1 MNDSQFFRVLIS
13 CAAFIVILAGLKIA
27 QPVVVP
33 VLVALFLAVVTSP
46 AVSYLVRFKIPS
58 GLAISIVVAALIG
71 CFYGLGSLL
80 GNSTGLFI
88 DRLPDYELRLVSWL
102 AQLQI
107 QFPWLINDLKTSIA
121 EFKPTENALTLLR
134 PLFSGVGSLLTA
146 LILILFTL
154 IFSLLE
160 AQSVSLKIRLVM
172 GDKNSINYV
181 KRFTRLVQ
189 RYLLVKSLISF
200 ATGLLV
206 GFMLWLIGVDYPILW
221 GTLAFLMNYIPSI
234 GSLIAA
240 IPAILVATLQLGWPG
255 LVSSAAGFVGIN
267 LIVGNLIEPRLMG
280 KTLNISPLILFLS
293 LIFWGWILGPIGMLL
308 AIPLT
313 VVVKI
318 GLEVYPKTRWLAQM
332 ISQ

>member
-1 MNDSQFFRVLIS
+1 
-13 CAAFIVILAGLKIA
+13 LKIA
-27 QPVVVP
+27 QPILVP
-33 VLVALFLAVVTSP
+33 VLVALFLSVLTSP
-46 AVSYLVRFKIPS
+46 AVSFLVRFKLPT
-58 GLAISIVVAALIG
+58 GLAISIVVAGLFG
-71 CFYGLGSLL
+71 LFYGLGSLL
-80 GNSTGLFI
+80 ANSTDQFI
-88 DRLPDYELRLVSWL
+88 DRLPDYELRLANWL
-102 AQLQI
+102 EQLQV

-121 EFKPTENALTLLR
+121 DFKPTENALTLLR
-134 PLFSGVGSLLTA
+134 ALFSGVGSLLTA

-160 AQSVSLKIRLVM
+160 AQSVSLKIRLVL
-172 GDKNSINYV
+172 GNQNSINYV

-189 RYLLVKSLISF
+189 RYLLVKSLISL

-221 GTLAFLMNYIPSI
+221 GALAFLMNYIPNI

-240 IPAILVATLQLGWPG
+240 IPPIILAGIQLGWPG
-255 LVSSAAGFVGIN
+255 FVASSAGFVGIN

-280 KTLNISPLILFLS
+280 KTLDISPLILFLS
-293 LIFWGWILGPIGMLL
+293 LVFWGWILGPIGMLL